1 MWLCYG
7 GCMADASPVL
17 CSTINKTS
25 LLLLSLPHPTTSAPP
40 TVRPSPSLLTT
51 VLIPP

>member
-25 LLLLSLPHPTTSAPP
+25 LLLLSLPHPPP
-40 TVRPSPSLLTT
+40 LPRPQYARLPPSSPPS
-51 VLIPP
+51 